1 MSDELII
8 RTMADFERVL
18 DENPQIRENIRR
30 KLLTDEER
38 KLPRIVES
46 LVDQVSRLT
55 QAVNDGF
62 AQAAEDRATIQQH
75 VEKGFADA
83 AEHRAAIQE
92 EMSQRFAEATEDRAA
107 IRREMAQGFAEAT
120 DDRAAIREDIKEIRK
135 SVKSL
140 EDGQKSMGGLLLEQT
155 AARRLLPR
163 ITQELGLSRPRV
175 LKSLDRTLPEEVEN
189 ALYDAVDRGDISRDQ
204 ANAVTVSDFI
214 MSGNS
219 SDDEARTYVLAEV
232 SGTLNRH
239 DITRAKERA
248 AILAKATG
256 ARATPAVAAANIPG
270 PQRRQ
275 AINEKVLL
283 YLLDNPR

>member
-1 MSDELII
+1 MPDELII

-38 KLPRIVES
+38 ELPRTVES
-46 LVDQVSRLT
+46 LVEQVSRLT
-55 QAVNDGF
+55 QAVTEGF
-62 AQAAEDRATIQQH
+62 AQAAADRT
-75 VEKGFADA
+75 
-83 AEHRAAIQE
+83 
-92 EMSQRFAEATEDRAA
+92 A
-107 IRREMAQGFAEAT
+107 IRQEMAQGFADAAKDRTAIWQRIEQLTQTMTDGFAEAAK
-120 DDRAAIREDIKEIRK
+120 DRAAIREDIIEIRK

-175 LKSLDRTLPEEVEN
+175 LKSLDRTLPEAVED
-189 ALYDAVDRGDISRDQ
+189 ALYNATDRGDISRDE
-204 ANAVTVSDFI
+204 ANSVAVSDFI
-214 MSGNS
+214 MAGNS
-219 SDDEARTYVLAEV
+219 TDGHARTYVLAEI

-248 AILAKATG
+248 AILEKATG
-256 ARATPAVAAANIPG
+256 ERALPAVAAANIPE

-275 AINEKVLL
+275 ASQEQVLL
-283 YLLDNPR
+283 YLLENQW